1 MKKVLAML
9 ITSVFTSLLTE
20 YEHIKYVWYLHD

>member
-9 ITSVFTSLLTE
+9 ITSVFTGLLTE